1 MGDIRKINDEY
12 YIEFHARGLLYQQK
26 AGKDIARARQLLAD
40 IEAKIQRGE
49 TAGRLPSGGTLGRD
63 VDADMFFQAFLD
75 SARQEYA
82 PRSFRRFEA
91 AIKHFHGF
99 LKVEFPKVVKLSG
112 VTPAVVDSYRAFLI
126 KPAPSSPK
134 PSLVNFTL
142 LLLRAVFDHGL
153 KLGYIND
160 DPTLHVRFCEFPR
173 HPGPATLTDRD
184 LEKLLESCSVEN
196 KDLFTFLAGT
206 GVRVVEARE
215 LRWQNVDFQ
224 KRSLKIA
231 QREVP
236 MDMGVFALLERK
248 AATGAAGEN
257 GFVFAGP
264 AQKQPRISELEEDM
278 ARSLRRCKL
287 AENIRLRTFRY
298 SFARRLLEGGVAPV
312 RVCRLM
318 GFEDIARIMHYWSSM
333 PVDRKLI

>member
-40 IEAKIQRGE
+40 IEAKIQQGE
-49 TAGRLPSGGTLGRD
+49 TGPLVRD
-63 VDADMFFQAFLD
+63 VDVDIFFQAFLE
-75 SARQEYA
+75 SAWQEYA

-91 AIKHFHGF
+91 VIGNFHGY
-99 LKVEFPKVVKLSG
+99 LKKEFFKVVKLSG
-112 VTPAVVDSYRAFLI
+112 ITPAVIDSYRVFLV
-126 KPAPSSPK
+126 KPAPLSPK
-134 PSLVNFTL
+134 FNLVNFTL
-142 LLLRAVFDHGL
+142 LLLRVVLDHGL

-160 DPTLHVRFCEFPR
+160 NPTLHARFCELPR
-173 HPGPATLTDRD
+173 HPGPAVLTDHD
-184 LEKLLESCSVEN
+184 LEKLLESCSVGN

-206 GVRVVEARE
+206 GVRVAEALE

-236 MDMGVFALLERK
+236 MDMDVFVLLERK
-248 AATGAAGEN
+248 AATGAANEN
-257 GFVFAGP
+257 GFIFAGS
-264 AQKQPRISELEEDM
+264 AQKQPRISELEEEL

-287 AENIRLRTFRY
+287 AESIHLSTFRH

-318 GFEDIARIMHYWSSM
+318 GFEDIARIMYYWPSI
-333 PVDRKLI
+333 PADKKLI

>member
-26 AGKDIARARQLLAD
+26 AGKDIARARQLLTE
-40 IEAKIQRGE
+40 IESKIQQGE
-49 TAGRLPSGGTLGRD
+49 MGTIVRD
-63 VDADMFFQAFLD
+63 VDVDIFFQTFLE

-91 AIKHFHGF
+91 MVGNFHGY
-99 LKVEFPKVVKLSG
+99 LKKEFPKVVKLSG
-112 VTPAVVDSYRAFLI
+112 ITPAVIDSYRVFLVT
-126 KPAPSSPK
+126 PSPLSPK
-134 PSLVNFTL
+134 PNLVNFTL
-142 LLLRAVFDHGL
+142 LLLRVVLEHGL

-160 DPTLHVRFCEFPR
+160 NPTLHVRFCELPR
-173 HPGPATLTDRD
+173 HPGPATLTDHD
-184 LEKLLESCSVEN
+184 LEKVLEGCSAQN

-206 GVRVVEARE
+206 GVRVAEALA

-236 MDMGVFALLERK
+236 MDMDVFALLERK
-248 AATGAAGEN
+248 AATGAANEN

-264 AQKQPRISELEEDM
+264 AKKQPRISELEEDL
-278 ARSLRRCKL
+278 ARSVRRCKL
-287 AENIRLRTFRY
+287 AENIHLRTFRH

-318 GFEDIARIMHYWSSM
+318 GFEDIARIMYYWQWV

>member
-40 IEAKIQRGE
+40 IEVKIQQGE
-49 TAGRLPSGGTLGRD
+49 TAGRLPLGGTLVRD
-63 VDADMFFQAFLD
+63 VDVDIFFQAFLE

-91 AIKHFHGF
+91 VIENFHGY
-99 LKVEFPKVVKLSG
+99 LKKEFSKVVKLSG
-112 VTPAVVDSYRAFLI
+112 ITPAAIDSYRAFLI
-126 KPAPSSPK
+126 KPAPSAPK
-134 PSLVNFTL
+134 PNLVNLTL
-142 LLLRAVFDHGL
+142 LLLRVVLDHGL

-160 DPTLHVRFCEFPR
+160 NPTLHVRLCELPR
-173 HPGPATLTDRD
+173 HPGPATLTDHD

-196 KDLFTFLAGT
+196 KDLFAFLAGT
-206 GVRVVEARE
+206 GVRVTEALE

-224 KRSLKIA
+224 KRSLKIT

-236 MDMGVFALLERK
+236 MDMDVFALLERK
-248 AATGAAGEN
+248 AATGAANKN

-264 AQKQPRISELEEDM
+264 AQKQPRISELEEDL

-287 AENIRLRTFRY
+287 AENIHLSTFRH
-298 SFARRLLEGGVAPV
+298 SFARRLLEGGVAPA

-318 GFEDIARIMHYWSSM
+318 GLEDIARIMYYW
-333 PVDRKLI
+333 PWILTDRKLI